1 MRRRS
6 IFILLLGVFFLSILG
21 IVMLMSTCVF
31 SAGADQNDVY
41 REAKK
46 QALSLGIGTIACAIA
61 ALIDYRFW
69 KKWIW
74 WIMIFTSALLVLCYI
89 PGIGVLVNGERR
101 WVDLGAIRVQPSEL
115 AKLSVIFFLAY
126 WYSLYPDSGRDF
138 LQGFLAPLTL
148 AGIVMGLIL
157 FEIDIGT
164 TAVLGISVIVILF
177 VAGVRWRYL
186 TSLIV
191 IGLGGF
197 IGMMCYSP
205 NRIVRLAAFVDP
217 EKHNLGAGFQQWIS
231 LMALGSGGI
240 SGRGLGEGR
249 LKMLYMPFAH
259 TDFIFPMIG
268 EELGLIGSLLM
279 ICAFLSII
287 CAGMFIAFHA
297 ADRLGMLMATG
308 ICSLLAVQAFINIGV
323 TSSMLP
329 NTGLPLPFV
338 SYGGSSLVISFASI
352 GVLIN
357 IFRQARTGVYEPSE
371 WGVLGRHETPRI

>member
-1 MRRRS
+1 MKRRS
-6 IFILLLGVFFLSILG
+6 LYILLLGVFGLSILG
-21 IVMLMSTCVF
+21 IVMLMSTCAF
-31 SAGADQNDVY
+31 SPQADENNVY

-46 QALSLGIGTIACAIA
+46 QALSLGIGTIVCAIT

-74 WIMIFTSALLVLCYI
+74 WIMIVTSALLVLCYI

-101 WVDLGAIRVQPSEL
+101 WVDLGPIRIQPSEL
-115 AKLSVIFFLAY
+115 AKLSIVFFLAY
-126 WYSLYPDSGRDF
+126 WYSLYPDSGKDF
-138 LQGFLAPLTL
+138 LLGFIAPLTL
-148 AGIVMGLIL
+148 AGMVIGLIL

-164 TAVLGISVIVILF
+164 TAVLGSTVMLILF

-186 TSLIV
+186 TGLMV
-191 IGLGGF
+191 IGMGGF
-197 IGMMCYSP
+197 IGMLCYSP
-205 NRIVRLAAFVDP
+205 NRIVRLAAFIDP
-217 EKHNLGAGFQQWIS
+217 EKHHLGAGFQQWIS

-268 EELGLIGSLLM
+268 EELGLIGSLLI
-279 ICAFLSII
+279 ICAFISII

-297 ADRLGMLMATG
+297 SDRLGMLMATG
-308 ICSLLAVQAFINIGV
+308 ICSLLSVQAFFNIGV
-323 TSSMLP
+323 TTSMLP

-357 IFRQARTGVYEPSE
+357 IYRQARSGVSEPSE
-371 WGVLGRHETPRI
+371 WGLLARHETPRI